1 MKNEKE
7 KKEELC
13 DCDVCRVENGLNNDL
28 EEMLIKTRRILLTGE
43 ITDQKADYICQRL
56 QAYAF
61 SKLPVYIY
69 INSAGGELGG
79 GYAIIDQMELS
90 PFPIYTIVRGTA
102 ASMSATIAA
111 YGTRGCRFITKNSTM
126 FLHNINVTLPENE
139 VPVQKM
145 TIEHLMKYCEEKMK
159 DLVSKLKV
167 NRKKFNE
174 LLNKTSWLMP
184 EEAIKIGIVDG
195 IWTKKMEDSLNINSL
210 KKINN
215 E

>member
-1 MKNEKE
+1 MKNEKQ

-43 ITDQKADYICQRL
+43 ITDQKSDYICQRL

-90 PFPIYTIVRGTA
+90 PFPIYTIVRGTS
-102 ASMSATIAA
+102 ASMAATITA
-111 YGTRGCRFITKNSTM
+111 YGDKGCRFITKNSTM
-126 FLHNINVTLPENE
+126 FLHNINVALPENE
-139 VPVQKM
+139 ILSQQIV
-145 TIEHLMKYCEEKMK
+145 IEHLTKYSENKTK
-159 DLVSKLKV
+159 DLVSRLKI

-184 EEAIKIGIVDG
+184 EEAVKIGIVDG
-195 IWTKKMEDSLNINSL
+195 IWTKKMEDELNINSL
-210 KKINN
+210 K
-215 E
+215 EE

>member
-1 MKNEKE
+1 MKE

-13 DCDVCRVENGLNNDL
+13 DCDVCRVENDRNDDL

-43 ITDQKADYICQRL
+43 ITDQKADYVCQRL

-79 GYAIIDQMELS
+79 GYAIIDAMELS

-102 ASMSATIAA
+102 ASMAATITA
-111 YGTRGCRFITKNSTM
+111 YGTKGCRFITKNSTM
-126 FLHNINVTLPENE
+126 FLHNINVALPENE
-139 VPVQKM
+139 ILSQKIV
-145 TIEHLMKYCEEKMK
+145 IEHLMKYSEDKTK
-159 DLVSKLKV
+159 DLVSRLKIK
-167 NRKKFNE
+167 RKKFDE

-184 EEAIKIGIVDG
+184 DEAVKIGIVDG
-195 IWTKKMEDSLNINSL
+195 IWIKKMEDTLNINSIEE
-210 KKINN
+210 K
-215 E
+215 

>member
-1 MKNEKE
+1 MKN
-7 KKEELC
+7 KKEEPEC
-13 DCDVCRVENGLNNDL
+13 DCEVCQAENDLNNDL

-61 SKLPVYIY
+61 NKLPVYIY

-79 GYAIIDQMELS
+79 GYAIIDTMELS
-90 PFPIYTIVRGTA
+90 PFPIYTIVRGTS
-102 ASMSATIAA
+102 ASMAATITA
-111 YGTRGCRFITKNSTM
+111 YGTKGCRFITKNSTM
-126 FLHNINVTLPENE
+126 FLHNINVALPENE
-139 VPVQKM
+139 ILSQK
-145 TIEHLMKYCEEKMK
+145 TAIEHLTKYSEDKTK
-159 DLVSKLKV
+159 DLVSRLKI

-174 LLNKTSWLMP
+174 LLNKTTWLMP

-195 IWTKKMEDSLNINSL
+195 IWTKEMEDKLNINSL
-210 KKINN
+210 K